1 MEQNETYKQYQKQL
15 NELIK
20 LRDEKMGNVNIPDF
34 NSYAEWLRTMEPE
47 QSQISELSGKMKLIQ
62 IPEFDEIP
70 DYGDVMT
77 LDDFIENCAVGNFID
92 YDGFGYYATEDKMT
106 DIRIYPSDTTE
117 GVYRKDFPA
126 TCEWNVE

>member
-20 LRDEKMGNVNIPDF
+20 LRDEKMSNVNMPDF
-34 NSYAEWLRTMEPE
+34 NSYVEWLRIMEPE

-70 DYGDVMT
+70 DYADVMT
-77 LDDFIENCAVGNFID
+77 FEDFIENCAVGNFID

-117 GVYRKDFPA
+117 GVYRKDFPKVV
-126 TCEWNVE
+126 WFNR